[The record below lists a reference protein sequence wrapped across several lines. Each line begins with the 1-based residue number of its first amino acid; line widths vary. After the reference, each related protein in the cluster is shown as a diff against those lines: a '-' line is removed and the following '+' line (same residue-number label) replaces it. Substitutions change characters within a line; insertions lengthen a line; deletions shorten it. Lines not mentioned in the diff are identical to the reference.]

1 MGNDGWHSFLALNDE
16 SASVDASFDFTP
28 VWNSMPAG
36 ASFCVAV
43 PYSHGIAE
51 EMLSHISQENDKLNG
66 ALDGGAGCAGMKTQ
80 NCKPHCLLVSLM
92 ALPNR
97 RNCQETVYAKYW
109 CARKQSA
116 RRCFAGKPDSAGRS
130 ANLASRSEFP
140 IRSVSESAG
149 GATRSINVGLFFRV
163 SLAMQNK
170 RCFSPSM
177 TRWLITPCKH

>member
-1 MGNDGWHSFLALNDE
+1 MPSFAGVRFEMGNDGWHSFVALNDE

-66 ALDGGAGCAGMKTQ
+66 ALDGAAGLCWYKSQ
-80 NCKPHCLLVSLM
+80 NCKPRCLSVSLM
-92 ALPNR
+92 ALQRAQLQKASR
-97 RNCQETVYAKYW
+97 RSW
-109 CARKQSA
+109 RARKQSA
-116 RRCFAGKPDSAGRS
+116 RRCFAGKPDSARRS

-140 IRSVSESAG
+140 VRSVSESAG
-149 GATRSINVGLFFRV
+149 GATRSINVGLFFPRV
-163 SLAMQNK
+163 AGDAKQNAAFLP
-170 RCFSPSM
+170 R
-177 TRWLITPCKH
+177 